1 MKRILFVDDELDI
14 LESLQG
20 ALGRHRRCWDMTF
33 ACGCESAISEM
44 SNNDYDAVVS
54 DVRMAG
60 VSGVDGLQYAKDNSP
75 KAIRIALTGFADE
88 TKR

>member
-1 MKRILFVDDELDI
+1 
-14 LESLQG
+14 
-20 ALGRHRRCWDMTF
+20 
-33 ACGCESAISEM
+33 M